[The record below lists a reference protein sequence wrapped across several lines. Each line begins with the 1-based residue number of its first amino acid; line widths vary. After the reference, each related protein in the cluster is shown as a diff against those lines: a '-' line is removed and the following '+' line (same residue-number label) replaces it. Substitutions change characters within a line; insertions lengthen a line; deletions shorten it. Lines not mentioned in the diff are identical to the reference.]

1 MNKLLRAIGRRIAG
15 AVTARSRSLERM
27 VRRHCVAFKPRPI
40 IRIAVGGDDAKPL
53 RLKPFGFTKGDRVI
67 IIPEAD
73 FERLLRAAR
82 QRTDRNGILP
92 MMRAMEHIWTLESIR
107 ERTRH
112 DA

>member
-1 MNKLLRAIGRRIAG
+1 MTGLLRAIARRIAG
-15 AVTARSRSLERM
+15 AVTARSCSLQRM
-27 VRRHCVAFKPRPI
+27 VRRHCVAFKARPI
-40 IRIAVGGDDAKPL
+40 LRLVVGGDDAKPL
-53 RLKPFGFTKGDRVI
+53 RLKPFGFTKGDRVM

-82 QRTDRNGILP
+82 QRTDRNGLLP
-92 MMRAMEHIWTLESIR
+92 MMRAMEHVWTLESIR